1 MLNCRCA
8 IKTCIEVGN
17 PLNGCPALI
26 DCICPEKIPSTKLG
40 FLRQQR
46 IRGGGAQEPFIHP
59 SKFRDSRNETE
70 VESKAEVDFEQTDS
84 AMKETNK
91 TVLSFNSSYNPDF
104 DEITMESEL
113 SKDTK
118 KFCNLCLEE
127 MRQQTLHAAAEI
139 ATEVLDKIVSIATKS
154 KCQETGPLTL
164 NLDMP
169 SAKNI
174 SSNSTVKTFNDNDN
188 GLNTKVQQIRF
199 TSGELM
205 WALSIGAEPIP
216 GK

>member
-8 IKTCIEVGN
+8 IKTCIDVGN
-17 PLNGCPALI
+17 PLNVCPALI

-40 FLRQQR
+40 FLRKQR

-59 SKFRDSRNETE
+59 SKFRDSRIELH
-70 VESKAEVDFEQTDS
+70 FEQTDS

-91 TVLSFNSSYNPDF
+91 TVLSLDSSFNPKF
-104 DEITMESEL
+104 DEITMESEV
-113 SKDTK
+113 SRNAN

-127 MRQQTLHAAAEI
+127 MRQQTLNEAEEI
-139 ATEVLDKIVSIATKS
+139 ASEVLDKIVSIATKS